1 MIRKYLYGVA
11 AFVLAFAILT
21 VSVLKSSSVKPA
33 YGFSS
38 PIPSELKTPPP
49 KAEITYDLPYPGRIL
64 PDNSFWYFK
73 AGRDRVQY
81 LATGDEL
88 KKAELTLLYSDKRLA
103 AAQKLLDNKKPDLAV
118 STLTKG
124 EKYLEMALR
133 NEQLAREK
141 GVNTDEFLQKLA
153 TAALKH
159 RELIEF
165 ELMPLTPEDLKPE
178 VVKAM
183 DYSKNTYKN
192 CRDILNGRGVLPPN
206 DPFLGL

>member
-38 PIPSELKTPPP
+38 PIPLASATPAPKT
-49 KAEITYDLPYPGRIL
+49 EIFYDLPYPGRIL
-64 PDNSFWYFK
+64 PDNSFWYLK
-73 AGRDRVQY
+73 AARDRLQY
-81 LATGDEL
+81 LTTGDEL
-88 KKAELTLLYSDKRLA
+88 KKAELALLFSDKRLA
-103 AAQKLLDNKKPDLAV
+103 GAQKLLDNKKPDLAV

-124 EKYLEMALR
+124 EKYLEMALK
-133 NEQLAREK
+133 NEELARQN
-141 GVNTDEFLQKLA
+141 GDNTDEFLLKLA

-159 RELIEF
+159 RQIIEF
-165 ELMPLTPEDLKPE
+165 ELMSLTPEDLKPE
-178 VVKAM
+178 LVKAM

-192 CRDILNGRGVLPPN
+192 CRDLLNDRGTVPPN